1 MTQWL
6 QDWFNQASVQAGDPT
21 RRAIAD
27 VHKFCGDQGQ
37 ELKAEAVKAG
47 WHVVATSTHYVRNIP
62 PVDHP
67 NASNLTGRSHRT

>member
-1 MTQWL
+1 MKGQNMTQWL

-27 VHKFCGDQGQ
+27 VHRFCGDQGQ

-47 WHVVATSTHYVRNIP
+47 WHVVATSTHYILIP
-62 PVDHP
+62 AGAMSVMC
-67 NASNLTGRSHRT
+67 